1 MDGLK
6 KLEYLSLV
14 SKVCTELEVHV
25 GCADKVLAEFI
36 TDLGQKSENVEQ
48 FDAQLKENGAEMP
61 EYFVRTLLTIIHAIL
76 PPQTKSEKDKT
87 KGASGGKKTDFP
99 GLTVPDNKQ
108 RVKEIEREID
118 KESRKDRERD
128 SEKGRDGRDGDE
140 DRHRRSGRGRGS
152 DGNHE
157 NGFGYVDGDRDRNSE
172 RRHEKASEK
181 SRDRRDGYDREKY
194 RDYSRD
200 RRREDDYD
208 DWRDRGRDR
217 EKYKDSYSRD
227 RKKEEDGSGR
237 DRDID
242 QMRDRYSRNES
253 REEVNY
259 RDDRNENNFRLPQ
272 PPSAMSNEPELF
284 GVYLGRVSRVMDTGC
299 FVQLNEFRGKE
310 GLVHVSQIANR
321 RVANAKEAVKRD
333 QEVWVKVISLAGQK
347 MSLSM
352 REKKKKTGQDL
363 LPMKK
368 SSEEDTLR
376 ANPLSSNQPPTTR
389 TGLSG
394 ITIVEEDDNMPTR
407 RPSKRMSSPERWEAK
422 QLIAAGVLD
431 VREHPMYD
439 DDGDGMLY
447 QDEGTEEE
455 LEIELNEDEP
465 AFLQGQTRYSID
477 VSPVKIV
484 KNPDGSLQRAA
495 MTQSALAKERRELRE
510 QQQRTMLDSIPKDLN
525 RPWEDP
531 MPETGERH
539 LAQELRGVGLSAYD
553 MPEWKKDA
561 FGKAPT
567 FGQRSKL
574 SIQEQRQSLPIYK
587 LKKELI
593 QAVNDNQV
601 LVVIGETGSGKTTQ
615 VTQYLA
621 EAGYTTRGKIGCTQ
635 PRRVAAMS
643 VAKRV
648 AEEFGCRLGEEV
660 GYAIRFEDCTGPET
674 VIKYMTD
681 GMLLREI
688 LVDEELSQYSVVM
701 LDEAHERTI
710 HTDVLFGLLKQLV
723 KRRPDLRLIVTSAT
737 LDAEKFSGY
746 FFNCNIFTIPGR
758 TFPVEI
764 LYTKQP
770 ESDYLDAALITVMQ
784 IHLTEPEGDVL
795 LFLTGQEEIDTACQI
810 LYERMRGLGKNVPEL
825 IILPVYSALPS
836 EMQSRIFE
844 PAPPGKRKVVVA
856 TNIAEASLTIDGI
869 YYVVDPGFAKQNV
882 YNPKLG
888 LDSLVITPISQASAK
903 QRAGRAGRTGPGKCY
918 RLYTESAYRNEM
930 LPTTVPEIQRIN
942 LGFTTLN
949 MKAMGIN
956 DLLSFD
962 FMDPPPPQALISA
975 MEQLYSLGALDEEG
989 LLTKLGRKMAEFPLE
1004 PPLSKMLLA
1013 SVDLGCSDEI
1023 LTIIAM
1029 LQTQNIFYR
1038 PREKQAQADQKRAK
1052 FFQPEGDH
1060 LTLLAVY
1067 EAWKAKNFS
1076 GPWCFE
1082 NFVQSRSLRRAQD
1095 VRKQLLTIMDRYKMD
1110 VVGAGKNFIKI
1121 RKAIAAGFFFH
1132 AARKD
1137 PQEGYRTLVENQ
1149 PVYIH
1154 PSSALFQRQPDWVLY
1169 HELVMTT
1176 KEYMREVT
1184 VVDPKWLVELAP
1196 RFFKVADPTK
1206 LSKRK
1211 RQERIEPLYDRY
1223 HEPNSW
1229 RLSKRRA

>member
-1 MDGLK
+1 MEKDELK
-6 KLEYLSLV
+6 KLNHLSLV
-14 SKVCTELEVHV
+14 SNVCNELETHL
-25 GCADKVLAEFI
+25 GPSEKVLAEFI
-36 TDLGQKSENVEQ
+36 IELGRNSETVDE
-48 FDAQLKENGAEMP
+48 FDKKLKKEGAEMP
-61 EYFVRTLLTIIHAIL
+61 DYFVRSLLTVIHGIY
-76 PPQTKSEKDKT
+76 PPKPKSERKKDDGEDGGSEKYKGLAIKDTKDKV
-87 KGASGGKKTDFP
+87 KE
-99 GLTVPDNKQ
+99 LE
-108 RVKEIEREID
+108 KEIELEA
-118 KESRKDRERD
+118 RERQR
-128 SEKGRDGRDGDE
+128 EE
-140 DRHRRSGRGRGS
+140 DR
-152 DGNHE
+152 N
-157 NGFGYVDGDRDRNSE
+157 RD
-172 RRHEKASEK
+172 
-181 SRDRRDGYDREKY
+181 
-194 RDYSRD
+194 
-200 RRREDDYD
+200 
-208 DWRDRGRDR
+208 RDRGRDR
-217 EKYKDSYSRD
+217 RDSGGDRNRDDRRDRHRDRPRGDEQGEDRRSGRHRERARGDDDGEDGRSDRRRERGRGDDEGGDGRIDRRRD
-227 RKKEEDGSGR
+227 RKDEYTEDG
-237 DRDID
+237 
-242 QMRDRYSRNES
+242 
-253 REEVNY
+253 
-259 RDDRNENNFRLPQ
+259 
-272 PPSAMSNEPELF
+272 ANEPELYQ
-284 GVYLGRVSRVMDTGC
+284 VYKGRVTRVMDAGC
-299 FVQLNEFRGKE
+299 FVQFDRFRGKE
-310 GLVHVSQIANR
+310 GLVHVSQMATR
-321 RVANAKEAVKRD
+321 RVEKAKDFVKRD
-333 QEVWVKVISLAGQK
+333 MEVYVKVISISNDK
-347 MSLSM
+347 YSLSM
-352 REKKKKTGQDL
+352 RDVDQNTGRDLIPLKKPTEDDSSRSNPSYRTRDGQVTKTGI
-363 LPMKK
+363 
-368 SSEEDTLR
+368 
-376 ANPLSSNQPPTTR
+376 
-389 TGLSG
+389 SG
-394 ITIVEEDDNMPTR
+394 IRIVEESDVAPSR
-407 RPSKRMSSPERWEAK
+407 RPLKKMSSPERWEAK
-422 QLIAAGVLD
+422 QLIASGALKMN
-431 VREHPMYD
+431 EFPNYD
-439 DDGDGMLY
+439 EDEGGMLY
-447 QDEGTEEE
+447 QEEGAEEE
-455 LEIELNEDEP
+455 LEIEMNEDEP
-465 AFLQGQTRYSID
+465 AFLQGQTRYSVD
-477 VSPVKIV
+477 MSPVKIF
-484 KNPDGSLQRAA
+484 KNPEGSLSRAA
-495 MTQSALAKERRELRE
+495 ALQSALTKERREMRE

-561 FGKAPT
+561 FGKTPT

-574 SIQEQRQSLPIYK
+574 SIQEQRESLPIYK

-593 QAVNDNQV
+593 QAVHDNQV

-621 EAGYTTRGKIGCTQ
+621 ESGYTTKGKIGCTQ

-660 GYAIRFEDCTGPET
+660 GYAIRFEDCTGPDT

-688 LVDEELSQYSVVM
+688 LIDENLSQYSVIM

-710 HTDVLFGLLKQLV
+710 HTDVLFGLLKKLL
-723 KRRPDLRLIVTSAT
+723 KRRLDLRLIVTSAT

-770 ESDYLDAALITVMQ
+770 ETDYLDAALITVLQ
-784 IHLTEPEGDVL
+784 IHLTEPEGDIL
-795 LFLTGQEEIDTACQI
+795 LFLTGQEEIDSACQS
-810 LYERMRGLGKNVPEL
+810 LYERMKNLGKNVPEL

-836 EMQSRIFE
+836 EMQSRIFD
-844 PAPPGKRKVVVA
+844 PPPPGTRKVVVA

-882 YNPKLG
+882 YNPKQG
-888 LDSLVITPISQASAK
+888 LESLVITPISQASAK

-930 LPTTVPEIQRIN
+930 PPTSIPEIQRIN
-942 LGFTTLN
+942 LGMTTLT

-962 FMDPPPPQALISA
+962 FMDPPQPQALISA

-1023 LTIIAM
+1023 LTMIAM
-1029 LQTQNIFYR
+1029 IQTGNIFYR
-1038 PREKQAQADQKRAK
+1038 PREKQAQADQKKAK

-1082 NFVQSRSLRRAQD
+1082 NFIQSRSLRRAQD
-1095 VRKQLLTIMDRYKMD
+1095 VRKQLLSIMDKYKLD
-1110 VVGAGKNFIKI
+1110 VVSAGKNFTKI
-1121 RKAIAAGFFFH
+1121 RKAITAGFFFH
-1132 AARKD
+1132 GARKD

-1154 PSSALFQRQPDWVLY
+1154 PSSALFQRQPDWVIY
-1169 HELVMTT
+1169 HDLVMTT

-1184 VVDPKWLVELAP
+1184 VIDPKWLVELAP
-1196 RFFKVADPTK
+1196 RFFKVSDPTK
-1206 LSKRK
+1206 MSKRK

>member
-1 MDGLK
+1 MATAAENDAGLK

-14 SKVCTELEVHV
+14 SKVCSELETHL
-25 GCADKVLAEFI
+25 GFGDKILAEFI
-36 TDLGQKSENVEQ
+36 TELGRSCETVDE
-48 FDAQLKENGAEMP
+48 FDAKLKENGAEMP
-61 EYFVRTLLTIIHAIL
+61 DYFVRTLLTIIHAIL
-76 PPQTKSEKDKT
+76 PPKAEKEGKKDKEND
-87 KGASGGKKTDFP
+87 GSGKDSKFKALSIKDSR
-99 GLTVPDNKQ
+99 D
-108 RVKEIEREID
+108 RVKEIDRELEIEAEEKSRRENEDRHRERDNDDRHIERD
-118 KESRKDRERD
+118 RRGRDRDRERD
-128 SEKGRDGRDGDE
+128 R
-140 DRHRRSGRGRGS
+140 
-152 DGNHE
+152 
-157 NGFGYVDGDRDRNSE
+157 DRDTDRE
-172 RRHEKASEK
+172 RERDMYD
-181 SRDRRDGYDREKY
+181 RDDRR
-194 RDYSRD
+194 
-200 RRREDDYD
+200 
-208 DWRDRGRDR
+208 RDRGRR
-217 EKYKDSYSRD
+217 RD
-227 RKKEEDGSGR
+227 GHDIEDGEGER
-237 DRDID
+237 ER
-242 QMRDRYSRNES
+242 RNGKHGYGGG
-253 REEVNY
+253 N
-259 RDDRNENNFRLPQ
+259 
-272 PPSAMSNEPELF
+272 SNEPELY
-284 GVYLGRVSRVMDTGC
+284 GVYKGRVSRVMDTGC
-299 FVQLNEFRGKE
+299 FVELSDFKGKE
-310 GLVHVSQIANR
+310 GLVHVSQIATR
-321 RVANAKEAVKRD
+321 RVGNAKDVVKRD
-333 QEVWVKVISLAGQK
+333 QEVYVKVISVSGNKL
-347 MSLSM
+347 SLSM
-352 REKKKKTGQDL
+352 RDVDQNSGKDL
-363 LPMKK
+363 LPLKK
-368 SSEEDTLR
+368 RDDEEDGFRSNALG
-376 ANPLSSNQPPTTR
+376 LSKEGPVTR

-394 ITIVEEDDNMPTR
+394 IRIVEEEDTGPSR
-407 RPSKRMSSPERWEAK
+407 RPLKRMSSPEKWEAK
-422 QLIAAGVLD
+422 QLIASGVLS
-431 VREHPMYD
+431 VQEYPMYD
-439 DDGDGMLY
+439 EEIDGLLY
-447 QDEGTEEE
+447 QEEGVEEE
-455 LEIELNEDEP
+455 LEIEMNEDEP
-465 AFLQGQTRYSID
+465 AFLQGQTRYSVD
-477 VSPVKIV
+477 MSPVKIF
-484 KNPDGSLQRAA
+484 KNPEGSLSRAA
-495 MTQSALAKERRELRE
+495 ALQSALIKERREVRE

-561 FGKAPT
+561 FGKALT
-567 FGQRSKL
+567 YGQRSKL

-593 QAVNDNQV
+593 QAVHDNQV

-660 GYAIRFEDCTGPET
+660 GYAIRFEDCTGPDT

-688 LVDEELSQYSVVM
+688 LIDENLSQYSVIM

-710 HTDVLFGLLKQLV
+710 HTDVLFGLLKKLV

-770 ESDYLDAALITVMQ
+770 ESDYLDASLITVLQ
-784 IHLTEPEGDVL
+784 IHLTEPEGDIL
-795 LFLTGQEEIDTACQI
+795 LFLTGQEEIDFACQS
-810 LYERMRGLGKNVPEL
+810 LYERMKGLGKNVPEL

-836 EMQSRIFE
+836 EMQSRIFD

-869 YYVVDPGFAKQNV
+869 FYVIDPGFAKQNV
-882 YNPKLG
+882 YNPKQG

-930 LPTTVPEIQRIN
+930 SPTSIPEIQRIN
-942 LGFTTLN
+942 LGFTTLT

-962 FMDPPPPQALISA
+962 FMDPPSPQALISA

-989 LLTKLGRKMAEFPLE
+989 LLTKLGRKMAEFPLD

-1023 LTIIAM
+1023 LTMIAM
-1029 LQTQNIFYR
+1029 IQTGNIFYR

-1095 VRKQLLTIMDRYKMD
+1095 VRKQLLSIMDKYKLD
-1110 VVGAGKNFIKI
+1110 VVSAGKNFTKI
-1121 RKAIAAGFFFH
+1121 RKAITAGFFFH

-1154 PSSALFQRQPDWVLY
+1154 PSSALFQRQPDWVIY

-1184 VVDPKWLVELAP
+1184 VIDPKWLVELAP
-1196 RFFKVADPTK
+1196 RFFKVSDPTK
-1206 LSKRK
+1206 MSKRK

>member
-1 MDGLK
+1 MGAEIETDGLK

-14 SKVCTELEVHV
+14 SKVCSELENHL
-25 GCADKVLAEFI
+25 GCGNKTLAEFI
-36 TDLGQKSENVEQ
+36 TDMGQNCETVDE
-48 FDAQLKENGAEMP
+48 FDAKLKENGAEMP
-61 EYFVRTLLTIIHAIL
+61 DYFVRTLLTIIHAIL
-76 PPQTKSEKDKT
+76 PPKPKPKSDKGSKKEGESSAALSIKD
-87 KGASGGKKTDFP
+87 GKE
-99 GLTVPDNKQ
+99 
-108 RVKEIEREID
+108 RVKELEREIEEEA
-118 KESRKDRERD
+118 KNRRRLEKDDDGEQIRD
-128 SEKGRDGRDGDE
+128 RVRVRDG
-140 DRHRRSGRGRGS
+140 
-152 DGNHE
+152 
-157 NGFGYVDGDRDRNSE
+157 
-172 RRHEKASEK
+172 
-181 SRDRRDGYDREKY
+181 DRRDGRRDRDRDDRGRERYGEREERVRNRDREERGRNND
-194 RDYSRD
+194 RDGGYSDDRD
-200 RRREDDYD
+200 RRKHGDRGE
-208 DWRDRGRDR
+208 DWRNG
-217 EKYKDSYSRD
+217 Y
-227 RKKEEDGSGR
+227 EE
-237 DRDID
+237 
-242 QMRDRYSRNES
+242 E
-253 REEVNY
+253 
-259 RDDRNENNFRLPQ
+259 RDDERKGKRKEK
-272 PPSAMSNEPELF
+272 SNVSGEPEL
-284 GVYLGRVSRVMDTGC
+284 YQIYKGRVSRVMDKGC
-299 FVQLNEFRGKE
+299 FVQFNDFRGKE
-310 GLVHVSQIANR
+310 GLVHVSQMATR
-321 RVANAKEAVKRD
+321 RISNAKDVVKRD
-333 QEVWVKVISLAGQK
+333 QEVYVKVISMSGSNL
-347 MSLSM
+347 SLSM
-352 REKKKKTGQDL
+352 RDVDQNSGKDL
-363 LPMKK
+363 LPLKRG
-368 SSEEDTLR
+368 DGDDGLT
-376 ANPLSSNQPPTTR
+376 ANPSGRNDGGGMGSR
-389 TGLSG
+389 IGLSG
-394 ITIVEEDDNMPTR
+394 IRITEESDAVPSR
-407 RPSKRMSSPERWEAK
+407 RPLKRMSSPEIWEAK
-422 QLIAAGVLD
+422 QLIASGVMSVKD
-431 VREHPMYD
+431 YPMFD
-439 DDGDGMLY
+439 EDGDGMLY
-447 QDEGTEEE
+447 QEEGAEEE
-455 LEIELNEDEP
+455 LEVELNEDEP

-477 VSPVKIV
+477 MSPVKIF
-484 KNPDGSLQRAA
+484 KNPEGSLSRAA
-495 MTQSALAKERRELRE
+495 ALQSALIKERREVRE

-561 FGKAPT
+561 YGKALT

-574 SIQEQRQSLPIYK
+574 SLQEQRQSLPIYK
-587 LKKELI
+587 LKKELV
-593 QAVNDNQV
+593 QACHDNQV

-660 GYAIRFEDCTGPET
+660 GYAIRFEDCTSPET

-688 LVDEELSQYSVVM
+688 LIDEDLSQYSVIM

-770 ESDYLDAALITVMQ
+770 ESDYLDASLITVLQ
-784 IHLTEPEGDVL
+784 IHLTEPEGDIL
-795 LFLTGQEEIDTACQI
+795 LFLTGQEEIDYACQC
-810 LYERMRGLGKNVPEL
+810 LYERMKGLDKSVPEL

-836 EMQSRIFE
+836 EMQSRIFD

-869 YYVVDPGFAKQNV
+869 FYVIDPGFAKQNV
-882 YNPKLG
+882 YNPKQG

-918 RLYTESAYRNEM
+918 RLYTESAFHNEM
-930 LPTTVPEIQRIN
+930 SPTSIPEIQRIN
-942 LGFTTLN
+942 LGMTTLN
-949 MKAMGIN
+949 LKAMGIN
-956 DLLSFD
+956 NLMAFD
-962 FMDPPPPQALISA
+962 FMDPPSPQALLSA

-989 LLTKLGRKMAEFPLE
+989 LLTKLGRKMAEFPLD

-1029 LQTQNIFYR
+1029 IQTGNIFYR

-1095 VRKQLLTIMDRYKMD
+1095 VRKQLLSIMDKYKLD
-1110 VVGAGKNFIKI
+1110 VVSAGKNFSKI

-1132 AARKD
+1132 SARKD
-1137 PQEGYRTLVENQ
+1137 PQEGYRTIVENQ

-1154 PSSALFQRQPDWVLY
+1154 PSSALFQRQPDWVIY

-1184 VVDPKWLVELAP
+1184 VIDPKWLVELAP
-1196 RFFKVADPTK
+1196 RFFKVSDPTK
-1206 LSKRK
+1206 MSKRK

>member
-1 MDGLK
+1 MASETKEDGLK

-14 SKVCTELEVHV
+14 SKVCTELESHL
-25 GCADKVLAEFI
+25 GFGDKVLAEFI
-36 TDLGQKSENVEQ
+36 TEMGRNCETVEE

-61 EYFVRTLLTIIHAIL
+61 DYFVRTLLTVIHAIL
-76 PPQTKSEKDKT
+76 PPKPKSKSGRESKKEGEGKQASFPALAIADSRDK
-87 KGASGGKKTDFP
+87 
-99 GLTVPDNKQ
+99 
-108 RVKEIEREID
+108 VKELEREIEM
-118 KESRKDRERD
+118 ESK
-128 SEKGRDGRDGDE
+128 
-140 DRHRRSGRGRGS
+140 DRHRGDAEEEELKKHR
-152 DGNHE
+152 
-157 NGFGYVDGDRDRNSE
+157 DRDRD
-172 RRHEKASEK
+172 
-181 SRDRRDGYDREKY
+181 RDRG
-194 RDYSRD
+194 RD
-200 RRREDDYD
+200 RD
-208 DWRDRGRDR
+208 RDRGRDR
-217 EKYKDSYSRD
+217 E
-227 RKKEEDGSGR
+227 R
-237 DRDID
+237 DRD
-242 QMRDRYSRNES
+242 RDRDWKRDRDRDR
-253 REEVNY
+253 RERHRERDGEERGDRRERHRDRDEYDRGRERHEDRHGRRGRDMYEEGGDNGVE
-259 RDDRNENNFRLPQ
+259 DDRRDQRNGRYH
-272 PPSAMSNEPELF
+272 SDAPELYQ
-284 GVYLGRVSRVMDTGC
+284 VYKGRVSRVMDTGC
-299 FVQLNEFRGKE
+299 FVQLNDFRGKE

-321 RVANAKEAVKRD
+321 RISNAKDFMKRD
-333 QEVWVKVISLAGQK
+333 QEVYVKVISMSGQK
-347 MSLSM
+347 LSLSM
-352 REKKKKTGQDL
+352 RDVDQDTGKDL
-363 LPMKK
+363 LPLKR
-368 SSEEDTLR
+368 SSEDDAFRT
-376 ANPLSSNQPPTTR
+376 NPSGENNGGPMKR
-389 TGLSG
+389 IGLSG
-394 ITIVEEDDNMPTR
+394 IKITEEDDAVPSR
-407 RPSKRMSSPERWEAK
+407 RPLKRMSSPERWEAK
-422 QLIAAGVLD
+422 QLIASGVLG
-431 VREHPMYD
+431 VREYPMYD
-439 DDGDGMLY
+439 EEGDGMLY
-447 QDEGTEEE
+447 QEEGAEEE

-465 AFLQGQTRYSID
+465 AFLQGQSRYSID
-477 VSPVKIV
+477 MSPVKIF
-484 KNPDGSLQRAA
+484 KNPEGSLSRAA
-495 MTQSALAKERRELRE
+495 ALQSALIKERREVRE

-561 FGKAPT
+561 FGKALT

-574 SIQEQRQSLPIYK
+574 SIQEQRQSLPIFK
-587 LKKELI
+587 LKNELI
-593 QAVNDNQV
+593 QAVHDNQV

-660 GYAIRFEDCTGPET
+660 GYAIRFEDCTGPDT

-688 LVDEELSQYSVVM
+688 LIDENLSQYSVIM

-710 HTDVLFGLLKQLV
+710 HTDVLFGLLKLLV
-723 KRRPDLRLIVTSAT
+723 KRRPDMRLIVTSAT

-770 ESDYLDAALITVMQ
+770 ESDYLDASLITVLQ
-784 IHLTEPEGDVL
+784 IHLTEPEGDIL
-795 LFLTGQEEIDTACQI
+795 LFLTGQEEIDYACQC
-810 LYERMRGLGKNVPEL
+810 LYERMKGLGKNVPEL

-836 EMQSRIFE
+836 EMQSRIFD

-869 YYVVDPGFAKQNV
+869 FYVIDPGFAKQNV
-882 YNPKLG
+882 YNPKQG

-918 RLYTESAYRNEM
+918 RLYTESAFHNEM
-930 LPTTVPEIQRIN
+930 SPTSIPEIQRIN
-942 LGFTTLN
+942 LGMITLS

-962 FMDPPPPQALISA
+962 FMDPPSPQALISA

-989 LLTKLGRKMAEFPLE
+989 LLTKLGRKMAEFPLD

-1029 LQTQNIFYR
+1029 IQTGNIFYR

-1095 VRKQLLTIMDRYKMD
+1095 VRKQLLTIMDKYKLD
-1110 VVGAGKNFIKI
+1110 VVSAGKNFTKI
-1121 RKAIAAGFFFH
+1121 RMAIAAGFFFH

-1154 PSSALFQRQPDWVLY
+1154 PSSALFQRQPDWVIY

-1184 VVDPKWLVELAP
+1184 VIDPKWLVELAP

-1206 LSKRK
+1206 MSKRK

>member
-1 MDGLK
+1 MADETLK
-6 KLEYLSLV
+6 KLEYISLI
-14 SKVCTELEVHV
+14 SKVLTELESNV
-25 GCADKVLAEFI
+25 GINDKVMAEFI
-36 TDLGQKSENVEQ
+36 TELGQDSDSVEDFDSKLKS
-48 FDAQLKENGAEMP
+48 NGAEFP
-61 EYFVRTLLTIIHAIL
+61 DYFVRSLLTIIHAIL
-76 PPQTKSEKDKT
+76 PHKPKS
-87 KGASGGKKTDFP
+87 ASSKLSSGKPRDGPYT
-99 GLTVPDNKQ
+99 GLRIADDRDRTRDIE
-108 RVKEIEREID
+108 REIEREIEE
-118 KESRKDRERD
+118 KRKIHEEEREIERERD
-128 SEKGRDGRDGDE
+128 REKERERN
-140 DRHRRSGRGRGS
+140 RS
-152 DGNHE
+152 H
-157 NGFGYVDGDRDRNSE
+157 
-172 RRHEKASEK
+172 
-181 SRDRRDGYDREKY
+181 RDRRDRRDHRDDYGRVSSRHREEEEDDEY
-194 RDYSRD
+194 NGRG
-200 RRREDDYD
+200 RRRERDDYD
-208 DWRDRGRDR
+208 DGGGRGRRRGRDDYDDSGGRGRRRR
-217 EKYKDSYSRD
+217 EEY
-227 RKKEEDGSGR
+227 DGQNPSP
-237 DRDID
+237 
-242 QMRDRYSRNES
+242 SRNYHRES
-253 REEVNY
+253 NGNRG
-259 RDDRNENNFRLPQ
+259 
-272 PPSAMSNEPELF
+272 ELELY
-284 GVYLGRVSRVMDTGC
+284 GVYTGRVSRVMDTGC
-299 FVQLNEFRGKE
+299 FVQLTELRGKE
-310 GLVHVSQIANR
+310 GLVHVSQISTR
-321 RVANAKEAVKRD
+321 RVANAKEFVKRD
-333 QEVWVKVISLAGQK
+333 QQVFVKVISILGQK
-347 MSLSM
+347 LSLSM
-352 REKKKKTGQDL
+352 RDVDQETGRDL
-363 LPMKK
+363 LPMKR
-368 SSEEDTLR
+368 EDESYR
-376 ANPLSSNQPPTTR
+376 VNPASGQERGPTR
-389 TGLSG
+389 RLGLSG
-394 ITIVEEDDNMPTR
+394 ITIVDEDDRAPSR
-407 RPSKRMSSPERWEAK
+407 RPLKRMSSPEKWEAK
-422 QLIAAGVLD
+422 QLSAAGVLD
-431 VREHPMYD
+431 PKENPLYD
-439 DDGDGMLY
+439 DDGDGILY
-447 QDEGTEEE
+447 QEEGAEEE

-465 AFLQGQTRYSID
+465 EFLQGQTRYSID
-477 VSPVKIV
+477 MSPVKIF
-484 KNPDGSLQRAA
+484 KNPEGSLSRAA
-495 MTQSALAKERRELRE
+495 ALQSALIKERREVRE

-561 FGKAPT
+561 YGKDLT

-574 SIQEQRQSLPIYK
+574 SIQDQRNSLPIYK

-593 QAVNDNQV
+593 QAVHDNQV

-688 LVDEELSQYSVVM
+688 LIDESLSQYSVVM

-710 HTDVLFGLLKQLV
+710 HTDVLFGLLKQLI

-770 ESDYLDAALITVMQ
+770 ESDYLDAALITVLQ
-784 IHLTEPEGDVL
+784 IHLTEPEGDILV
-795 LFLTGQEEIDTACQI
+795 FLTGQEEIDHACQS
-810 LYERMRGLGKNVPEL
+810 LYERMKGLGKDVPEL
-825 IILPVYSALPS
+825 IILPVYSSLPS
-836 EMQSRIFE
+836 EMQSRIFD
-844 PAPPGKRKVVVA
+844 PPPPGKRKVVIA

-882 YNPKLG
+882 YNPKQG
-888 LDSLVITPISQASAK
+888 LDSLIITPISQASAK

-930 LPTTVPEIQRIN
+930 SPTTVPEIQRIN
-942 LGFTTLN
+942 LGLTTLT

-962 FMDPPPPQALISA
+962 FMDPPTPQALVSA
-975 MEQLYSLGALDEEG
+975 MEQLYTLGALDEEG
-989 LLTKLGRKMAEFPLE
+989 LLTKLGRKMAEFPLD

-1029 LQTQNIFYR
+1029 IQTQNIFYR
-1038 PREKQAQADQKRAK
+1038 PREKQAMADQKRAK

-1095 VRKQLLTIMDRYKMD
+1095 VRKQLLTIMDR
-1110 VVGAGKNFIKI
+1110 
-1121 RKAIAAGFFFH
+1121 
-1132 AARKD
+1132 
-1137 PQEGYRTLVENQ
+1137 
-1149 PVYIH
+1149 
-1154 PSSALFQRQPDWVLY
+1154 
-1169 HELVMTT
+1169 
-1176 KEYMREVT
+1176 
-1184 VVDPKWLVELAP
+1184 
-1196 RFFKVADPTK
+1196 
-1206 LSKRK
+1206 
-1211 RQERIEPLYDRY
+1211 
-1223 HEPNSW
+1223 
-1229 RLSKRRA
+1229 

>member
-1 MDGLK
+1 MAVEDIHEEGLKK

-14 SKVCTELEVHV
+14 SKVCTELESHT
-25 GCADKVLAEFI
+25 GTGDKVLAEFI
-36 TDLGQKSENVEQ
+36 TELGRSSENVEE
-48 FDAQLKENGAEMP
+48 FDSKLKENGAEMP
-61 EYFVRTLLTIIHAIL
+61 DYFVRTLLTIIHAIL
-76 PPQTKSEKDKT
+76 PPNKDSKNGSTNATTTTTSTTKFKALAIAD
-87 KGASGGKKTDFP
+87 DR
-99 GLTVPDNKQ
+99 D
-108 RVKEIEREID
+108 RVKELQREIETEV
-118 KESRKDRERD
+118 KQQKDREKRD
-128 SEKGRDGRDGDE
+128 QIEEEDDGYRDRDRDRRDRRRDRYEREERHRDRDRDRDRDRNRDFDEDRRRGRDRDRDRY
-140 DRHRRSGRGRGS
+140 DRHRRDGYEENERGRENG
-152 DGNHE
+152 DGN
-157 NGFGYVDGDRDRNSE
+157 GGDR
-172 RRHEKASEK
+172 K
-181 SRDRRDGYDREKY
+181 SRRD
-194 RDYSRD
+194 
-200 RRREDDYD
+200 
-208 DWRDRGRDR
+208 
-217 EKYKDSYSRD
+217 
-227 RKKEEDGSGR
+227 
-237 DRDID
+237 
-242 QMRDRYSRNES
+242 SRNGGGS
-253 REEVNY
+253 
-259 RDDRNENNFRLPQ
+259 
-272 PPSAMSNEPELF
+272 SEPELYK
-284 GVYLGRVSRVMDTGC
+284 VYKGRVSRVMDTGC
-299 FVQLNEFRGKE
+299 FVQLDDFRGKE
-310 GLVHVSQIANR
+310 GLVHVSQIATR
-321 RVANAKEAVKRD
+321 RITNAKDVVKRD
-333 QEVWVKVISLAGQK
+333 QEVYVKVISISGQK
-347 MSLSM
+347 LSLSM
-352 REKKKKTGQDL
+352 RDVDQHSGKDL
-363 LPMKK
+363 LPLKK
-368 SSEEDTLR
+368 SSDDDVFRT
-376 ANPLSSNQPPTTR
+376 NPQDFKDGPVAR

-394 ITIVEEDDNMPTR
+394 IRILEEDDVGSSR
-407 RPSKRMSSPERWEAK
+407 RPLKRMSSPEKWEAK
-422 QLIAAGVLD
+422 QLIASGVLG
-431 VREHPMYD
+431 VSEYPTYD
-439 DDGDGMLY
+439 EEGDGVLY
-447 QDEGTEEE
+447 QEEGAEEE

-465 AFLQGQTRYSID
+465 AFLQGQSRYSMD
-477 VSPVKIV
+477 MSPVKIF
-484 KNPDGSLQRAA
+484 KNPEGSLGRAA
-495 MTQSALAKERRELRE
+495 ALQSALIKERREVRE

-531 MPETGERH
+531 MPESGERH

-561 FGKAPT
+561 YGKTIT

-593 QAVNDNQV
+593 QAVHDNQV

-660 GYAIRFEDCTGPET
+660 GYAIRFEDCTGPDT

-688 LVDEELSQYSVVM
+688 LVDENLSQYSVIM

-710 HTDVLFGLLKQLV
+710 YTDVLFGLLKQLV
-723 KRRPDLRLIVTSAT
+723 KRRPELRLIVTSAT

-770 ESDYLDAALITVMQ
+770 ESDYLDAALITVLQ
-784 IHLTEPEGDVL
+784 IHLTEPEGDIL
-795 LFLTGQEEIDTACQI
+795 LFLTGQEEIDFACQS
-810 LYERMRGLGKNVPEL
+810 LYERMKGLGKNVPEL

-836 EMQSRIFE
+836 EMQSRIFD

-869 YYVVDPGFAKQNV
+869 FYVIDPGFAKQNV
-882 YNPKLG
+882 YNPKQG

-930 LPTTVPEIQRIN
+930 SPTTIPEIQRIN
-942 LGFTTLN
+942 LGMTTLN

-962 FMDPPPPQALISA
+962 FMDPPSPQALISA
-975 MEQLYSLGALDEEG
+975 MEQLYNLGALDEEG

-1023 LTIIAM
+1023 LTIISM
-1029 LQTQNIFYR
+1029 IQTGNIFYR

-1095 VRKQLLTIMDRYKMD
+1095 VRKQLLTIMDKYD
-1110 VVGAGKNFIKI
+1110 IYLSILLNV
-1121 RKAIAAGFFFH
+1121 FF
-1132 AARKD
+1132 
-1137 PQEGYRTLVENQ
+1137 V
-1149 PVYIH
+1149 
-1154 PSSALFQRQPDWVLY
+1154 
-1169 HELVMTT
+1169 
-1176 KEYMREVT
+1176 
-1184 VVDPKWLVELAP
+1184 
-1196 RFFKVADPTK
+1196 
-1206 LSKRK
+1206 
-1211 RQERIEPLYDRY
+1211 
-1223 HEPNSW
+1223 
-1229 RLSKRRA
+1229 

>member
-1 MDGLK
+1 MAAADDGLK

-14 SKVCTELEVHV
+14 SKVCSELETHL
-25 GCADKVLAEFI
+25 GFGDKVLAEFI
-36 TDLGQKSENVEQ
+36 TEIGRSCETVDE
-48 FDAQLKENGAEMP
+48 FDTRLKENGAEMP
-61 EYFVRTLLTIIHAIL
+61 DYFVRTLITIIHAIL
-76 PPQTKSEKDKT
+76 PPKPKPKKDASKED
-87 KGASGGKKTDFP
+87 GASEGKKTKFKA
-99 GLTVPDNKQ
+99 LAIADNRE
-108 RVKEIEREID
+108 RVKEIDKEIELETREKHTGLEEWDGERED
-118 KESRKDRERD
+118 NRQR
-128 SEKGRDGRDGDE
+128 GRDRY
-140 DRHRRSGRGRGS
+140 R
-152 DGNHE
+152 
-157 NGFGYVDGDRDRNSE
+157 DGDRDRN
-172 RRHEKASEK
+172 
-181 SRDRRDGYDREKY
+181 RDRD
-194 RDYSRD
+194 RD
-200 RRREDDYD
+200 RDRHIA
-208 DWRDRGRDR
+208 RDRGR
-217 EKYKDSYSRD
+217 RD
-227 RKKEEDGSGR
+227 RGGDRHDRDDNHRDSQYNDDDGERRRDTDRYDKHKRDGCEENGNDRVDEDARRGNR
-237 DRDID
+237 DR
-242 QMRDRYSRNES
+242 QNG
-253 REEVNY
+253 
-259 RDDRNENNFRLPQ
+259 
-272 PPSAMSNEPELF
+272 PSKNLSDEPELYQ
-284 GVYLGRVSRVMDTGC
+284 VYRGRVSRVMDTGC
-299 FVQLNEFRGKE
+299 FVQLNDLRGKE
-310 GLVHVSQIANR
+310 GLVHVSQMATR
-321 RVANAKEAVKRD
+321 RISNAKDVVKRD
-333 QEVWVKVISLAGQK
+333 QEVYVKVISVSGQK
-347 MSLSM
+347 LSLSM
-352 REKKKKTGQDL
+352 RDVDQHSGKDL
-363 LPMKK
+363 LPLKK
-368 SSEEDTLR
+368 SSEDDAHRTNMSVSR
-376 ANPLSSNQPPTTR
+376 DGPVTR

-394 ITIVEEDDNMPTR
+394 IRIVEEDDVGPSR
-407 RPSKRMSSPERWEAK
+407 RPLKRMSSPEKWEAK
-422 QLIAAGVLD
+422 QK
-431 VREHPMYD
+431 
-439 DDGDGMLY
+439 
-447 QDEGTEEE
+447 EGAEEE

-465 AFLQGQTRYSID
+465 AFLNGQTRYSVD
-477 VSPVKIV
+477 MSPVKIF
-484 KNPDGSLQRAA
+484 KNPEGSLSRAA
-495 MTQSALAKERRELRE
+495 ALQSALIKERREVRE

-561 FGKAPT
+561 FGKT
-567 FGQRSKL
+567 ISFGQRSKL

-587 LKKELI
+587 LKKELV
-593 QAVNDNQV
+593 QAVNENQV

-621 EAGYTTRGKIGCTQ
+621 EAGYTTKGKIGCTQ
-635 PRRVAAMS
+635 PRRVAATS

-660 GYAIRFEDCTGPET
+660 GYAIRFEDCTGPDT

-688 LVDEELSQYSVVM
+688 LIDENLSQYSVVM

-710 HTDVLFGLLKQLV
+710 NTDVLFGLLKQLV
-723 KRRPDLRLIVTSAT
+723 KQRPDLRLIVTSAT

-770 ESDYLDAALITVMQ
+770 ESDYLDAALITVLQ
-784 IHLTEPEGDVL
+784 IHLTEPEGDIL
-795 LFLTGQEEIDTACQI
+795 LFLTGQEEIDFACQS
-810 LYERMRGLGKNVPEL
+810 LYERMKGLGKNVPEL

-836 EMQSRIFE
+836 EMQSRIFD

-869 YYVVDPGFAKQNV
+869 FYVIDPGFAKQNV
-882 YNPKLG
+882 YNPKQG

-930 LPTTVPEIQRIN
+930 SPTSIPEIQRIN
-942 LGFTTLN
+942 LGTTTLT
-949 MKAMGIN
+949 MKAIGIN

-962 FMDPPPPQALISA
+962 FMDPPSPQALISA

-989 LLTKLGRKMAEFPLE
+989 LLTKLGRKMAEFPLD

-1029 LQTQNIFYR
+1029 IQTGNIFYR

-1095 VRKQLLTIMDRYKMD
+1095 VRKQLLSIMDKYKLD
-1110 VVGAGKNFIKI
+1110 VVSAGKNFTKI
-1121 RKAIAAGFFFH
+1121 RKAITAGFFFH
-1132 AARKD
+1132 GARKD

-1154 PSSALFQRQPDWVLY
+1154 PSSALFQRQPDWVIY

-1196 RFFKVADPTK
+1196 RFFKVSDPTK
-1206 LSKRK
+1206 MSKRK
-1211 RQERIEPLYDRY
+1211 RQERVEPLYDRY

>member
-1 MDGLK
+1 MGAESKDDGLK

-14 SKVCTELEVHV
+14 SKVCSELETHL
-25 GCADKVLAEFI
+25 GFGDKVLAEFI
-36 TDLGQKSENVEQ
+36 TELGRNCETVDE
-48 FDAQLKENGAEMP
+48 FDAKLKENGAEMP
-61 EYFVRTLLTIIHAIL
+61 DYFVMTLLTIIHAIL
-76 PPQTKSEKDKT
+76 PPKARSKSEKGSKEGDK
-87 KGASGGKKTDFP
+87 SGFSALKIKDGRE
-99 GLTVPDNKQ
+99 
-108 RVKEIEREID
+108 RVRELEKEIEEETRGRRRQDED
-118 KESRKDRERD
+118 EEDNKYVERD
-128 SEKGRDGRDGDE
+128 TDK
-140 DRHRRSGRGRGS
+140 
-152 DGNHE
+152 
-157 NGFGYVDGDRDRNSE
+157 
-172 RRHEKASEK
+172 
-181 SRDRRDGYDREKY
+181 
-194 RDYSRD
+194 RD
-200 RRREDDYD
+200 RRRDRDRD
-208 DWRDRGRDR
+208 SDRGRDR
-217 EKYKDSYSRD
+217 DRDSDRSRD
-227 RKKEEDGSGR
+227 RDGYRDGGGRGKYRDNVRDGDREWSRSERNGRVEYDEDRERERKG
-237 DRDID
+237 
-242 QMRDRYSRNES
+242 S
-253 REEVNY
+253 REE
-259 RDDRNENNFRLPQ
+259 RR
-272 PPSAMSNEPELF
+272 SGELELYQ
-284 GVYLGRVSRVMDTGC
+284 VYKGRVSRVMDTGC
-299 FVQLNEFRGKE
+299 FVQLEGFRGKE
-310 GLVHVSQIANR
+310 GLVHVSQMATR
-321 RVANAKEAVKRD
+321 RIANAKDVVKRD
-333 QEVWVKVISLAGQK
+333 QEVYVKVISVSGNKL
-347 MSLSM
+347 SLSM
-352 REKKKKTGQDL
+352 RDVDQNSGKDL
-363 LPMKK
+363 LPLKR
-368 SSEEDTLR
+368 SEEDVSR
-376 ANPLSSNQPPTTR
+376 INPSSLNDGGGTR
-389 TGLSG
+389 GRIGLSG
-394 ITIVEEDDNMPTR
+394 IKITEEEVVVQSR
-407 RPSKRMSSPERWEAK
+407 RPFKRMSSPEMWEAK
-422 QLIAAGVLD
+422 QLVASGVMG
-431 VREHPMYD
+431 VKEYPMFD
-439 DDGDGMLY
+439 EEADGFLY
-447 QDEGTEEE
+447 QEEGAEEE

-465 AFLQGQTRYSID
+465 VFLQGQSRYSID
-477 VSPVKIV
+477 MSPVKIF
-484 KNPDGSLQRAA
+484 KNPEGSLSRAA
-495 MTQSALAKERRELRE
+495 ALQSALIKERREVRE

-561 FGKAPT
+561 YGKALT

-574 SIQEQRQSLPIYK
+574 SLQEQRQSLPIYK
-587 LKKELI
+587 LKNELV
-593 QAVNDNQV
+593 QAVHDNQV

-621 EAGYTTRGKIGCTQ
+621 EAGYTTKGKIGCTQ

-660 GYAIRFEDCTGPET
+660 GYSIRFEDCTGPET

-688 LVDEELSQYSVVM
+688 LIDEDLSQYSVVM

-710 HTDVLFGLLKQLV
+710 HTDVLFGLLKQLL
-723 KRRPDLRLIVTSAT
+723 KRRSDLRLIVTSAT

-770 ESDYLDAALITVMQ
+770 ESDYLDASLITVLQ
-784 IHLTEPEGDVL
+784 IHLTEPEGDIL
-795 LFLTGQEEIDTACQI
+795 LFLTGQEEIDYACQC
-810 LYERMRGLGKNVPEL
+810 LYERMKGLGKNVPEL

-836 EMQSRIFE
+836 EMQSRIFD

-869 YYVVDPGFAKQNV
+869 FYVIDPGFAKQNV
-882 YNPKLG
+882 YNPKQG

-918 RLYTESAYRNEM
+918 RLYTESAFHNEM
-930 LPTTVPEIQRIN
+930 SPTSIPEIQRIN
-942 LGFTTLN
+942 LGMTTLT

-962 FMDPPPPQALISA
+962 FMDPPSPQALISA

-989 LLTKLGRKMAEFPLE
+989 LLTKLGRKMAEFPLD

-1029 LQTQNIFYR
+1029 IQTGNIFYR

-1095 VRKQLLTIMDRYKMD
+1095 VRKQLLSIMDKYKLD
-1110 VVGAGKNFIKI
+1110 VVSAGKNFTKI

-1132 AARKD
+1132 ASRKD

-1154 PSSALFQRQPDWVLY
+1154 PSSALFQRQPDWVIY

-1184 VVDPKWLVELAP
+1184 VIDPKWLVELAP
-1196 RFFKVADPTK
+1196 RFFKVSDPTK
-1206 LSKRK
+1206 MSKRK

>member
-1 MDGLK
+1 MRLPVAEEDGGGLRR
-6 KLEYLSLV
+6 LEYLSLV
-14 SKVCTELEVHV
+14 SKVCGDLQRHLGFGVKEV
-25 GCADKVLAEFI
+25 AEFVI
-36 TDLGQKSENVEQ
+36 HLGRGCYSVEEL
-48 FDAQLKENGAEMP
+48 DSKLKESGAEWP
-61 EYFVRTLLTIIHAIL
+61 DYLVRTLLSSIHAFY
-76 PPQTKSEKDKT
+76 PGDS
-87 KGASGGKKTDFP
+87 SGKKEGVTSA
-99 GLTVPDNKQ
+99 GKNNNKFEA
-108 RVKEIEREID
+108 R
-118 KESRKDRERD
+118 DRDGGYDRGE
-128 SEKGRDGRDGDE
+128 EKGRDRGYD
-140 DRHRRSGRGRGS
+140 DRR
-152 DGNHE
+152 
-157 NGFGYVDGDRDRNSE
+157 GDRD
-172 RRHEKASEK
+172 
-181 SRDRRDGYDREKY
+181 DGCEGPLLNK
-194 RDYSRD
+194 
-200 RRREDDYD
+200 
-208 DWRDRGRDR
+208 
-217 EKYKDSYSRD
+217 
-227 RKKEEDGSGR
+227 
-237 DRDID
+237 
-242 QMRDRYSRNES
+242 
-253 REEVNY
+253 
-259 RDDRNENNFRLPQ
+259 
-272 PPSAMSNEPELF
+272 
-284 GVYLGRVSRVMDTGC
+284 VYQGCVSRVMDSGC
-299 FVQLNEFRGKE
+299 FVELNDFRGTE
-310 GLVHVSQIANR
+310 GLVHVSQIATGR
-321 RVANAKEAVKRD
+321 RISNAKDVVKRG
-333 QEVWVKVISLAGQK
+333 QQVFVKVISVSGQK
-347 MSLSM
+347 LSLSM
-352 REKKKKTGQDL
+352 RDVDQDTGNDL
-363 LPMKK
+363 LPLQLK
-368 SSEEDTLR
+368 SFKDEGVGDGVGFR
-376 ANPLSSNQPPTTR
+376 GGQPTTTTR
-389 TGLSG
+389 TGTGLSG
-394 ITIVEEDDNMPTR
+394 IKIVEEGDDVVCPSSR
-407 RPSKRMSSPERWEAK
+407 RALKKRMSSPERWEAK
-422 QLIAAGVLD
+422 QLIASGVLSAKEYAMCD
-431 VREHPMYD
+431 SDEER
-439 DDGDGMLY
+439 DGMLY
-447 QDEGTEEE
+447 QEEGAEEE

-465 AFLQGQTRYSID
+465 AFLQGHTRYSVD
-477 VSPVKIV
+477 MSPVKV
-484 KNPDGSLQRAA
+484 FKNPEGSLSRAA
-495 MTQSALAKERRELRE
+495 ALQSALIKERREVRE

-553 MPEWKKDA
+553 VPEWKKDA
-561 FGKAPT
+561 FGKAFA

-593 QAVNDNQV
+593 QAVHDNQV

-621 EAGYTTRGKIGCTQ
+621 EEGYTTRGRIGCTQ

-660 GYAIRFEDCTGPET
+660 GYAIRFEDCTGPDT
-674 VIKYMTD
+674 AIKYMTD

-688 LVDEELSQYSVVM
+688 LIDDNLSQYSVIM
-701 LDEAHERTI
+701 LDEAHERTV
-710 HTDVLFGLLKQLV
+710 HTDVLFGLLRRLV
-723 KRRPDLRLIVTSAT
+723 RRRPDLRLIVTSAT
-737 LDAEKFSGY
+737 LDAEKFSAY

-770 ESDYLDAALITVMQ
+770 ESDYLDAALITVLQ
-784 IHLTEPEGDVL
+784 IHLTEPEGDIL
-795 LFLTGQEEIDTACQI
+795 LFLTGQEEIDFACQS
-810 LYERMRGLGKNVPEL
+810 LYERMNGLGKNVPEL

-869 YYVVDPGFAKQNV
+869 FYVIDPGFAKQNV
-882 YNPKLG
+882 YNPKQG

-930 LPTTVPEIQRIN
+930 SPTSIPEIQRIN
-942 LGFTTLN
+942 LGHTTLT
-949 MKAMGIN
+949 MKAMGID

-962 FMDPPPPQALISA
+962 FMDPPSAQALISA

-1029 LQTQNIFYR
+1029 IQTGNIFYR
-1038 PREKQAQADQKRAK
+1038 PREKQAQADQRRAK
-1052 FFQPEGDH
+1052 FFQAEGDH

-1082 NFVQSRSLRRAQD
+1082 SFVQSRSLRRAQD
-1095 VRKQLLTIMDRYKMD
+1095 VRKQLLSIMDKYKLD
-1110 VVGAGKNFIKI
+1110 VVSAGKNFTKI
-1121 RKAIAAGFFFH
+1121 RKAITAGFFFH

-1154 PSSALFQRQPDWVLY
+1154 PSSALFQRQPDWVIY
-1169 HELVMTT
+1169 HELVMTS
-1176 KEYMREVT
+1176 KEYMREVM
-1184 VVDPKWLVELAP
+1184 VIDPKWLVELAP
-1196 RFFKVADPTK
+1196 RFFKVADPTTM
-1206 LSKRK
+1206 SKRK

-1223 HEPNSW
+1223 QEPNSW
-1229 RLSKRRA
+1229 RLSALPLIDQDPPNVIDPGFAKQNVYCFAQSDKFHLLVFIRLNQHTRVMSCNPRASLYCLMQLCSET